1 MRAPSSQILKQNKIY
16 EIIYNREDLSM
27 EYQID
32 KNVILYQSWII
43 HLLETAE
50 DDEEEA
56 REMLWN
62 IMLEASGIGMTTED
76 KRMRRE
82 IKNFIM
88 PNIKAAQ
95 DRYENAKKGGAPKKY
110 VDMARVHSLIDE
122 GKTYKEI
129 GAEFGVSD
137 KTIQNRL
144 REEEAEKTEET
155 GRNRKIPG
163 YIQDKDIDFNLDT
176 DLEEEEKK
184 DKLNPKELPIVPQ
197 GIKYNPMPHKR
208 YGF

>member
-1 MRAPSSQILKQNKIY
+1 
-16 EIIYNREDLSM
+16 M

-32 KNVILYQSWII
+32 KNVILYKSWII

-88 PNIKAAQ
+88 PNIKAA
-95 DRYENAKKGGAPKKY
+95 
-110 VDMARVHSLIDE
+110 
-122 GKTYKEI
+122 
-129 GAEFGVSD
+129 
-137 KTIQNRL
+137 
-144 REEEAEKTEET
+144 
-155 GRNRKIPG
+155 
-163 YIQDKDIDFNLDT
+163 
-176 DLEEEEKK
+176 
-184 DKLNPKELPIVPQ
+184 
-197 GIKYNPMPHKR
+197 
-208 YGF
+208 